1 VILVAGGRSEPRSE
15 KKILVLGATGGT
27 GQQVVSQ
34 ALQQGHDVT
43 VLVRT
48 RQRLTISH
56 DRLRVLAGSV
66 TDDSHALA
74 GAVRDQDAVISTLGV
89 GRSFKSGGLI
99 TQSMPRIVRAMEDQG
114 IRRLIFT
121 SAFGVGD
128 TRRDVPL
135 LPRIFIRLLL
145 QDIYRD
151 KELGEATL
159 RASGLDWTLVY
170 PAGLVDA
177 PATGHYRAGERL
189 PLSGFPRIARADV
202 ADFLLTQVDDTTYVR
217 KGVLISS

>member
-1 VILVAGGRSEPRSE
+1 MILVAGRRGEPGSPKR
-15 KKILVLGATGGT
+15 ILVLGATGGT

-48 RQRLTISH
+48 RQRFTITNN
-56 DRLRVLAGSV
+56 RLRVLSGSV
-66 TDDSHALA
+66 TDDNQALA
-74 GAVRDQDAVISTLGV
+74 DAVRDQDAVISTLGV

-99 TQSMPRIVRAMEDQG
+99 TQSMPRILRAMEHQG

-135 LPRIFIRLLL
+135 IPRIFMRLLL

-170 PAGLVDA
+170 PVGLVDA
-177 PATGHYRAGERL
+177 ATGQYRAGERL
-189 PLSGFPRIARADV
+189 SLSGFPRIARADV
-202 ADFLLTQVDDTTYVR
+202 AAFLLTQIDDTRYVK
-217 KGVLISS
+217 KGVLISR

>member
-1 VILVAGGRSEPRSE
+1 
-15 KKILVLGATGGT
+15 
-27 GQQVVSQ
+27 
-34 ALQQGHDVT
+34 
-43 VLVRT
+43 
-48 RQRLTISH
+48 
-56 DRLRVLAGSV
+56 
-66 TDDSHALA
+66 
-74 GAVRDQDAVISTLGV
+74 
-89 GRSFKSGGLI
+89 
-99 TQSMPRIVRAMEDQG
+99 MPRIVRAMEDHG

-135 LPRIFIRLLL
+135 VPRIFIRLLL

-170 PAGLVDA
+170 PAGLVDG
-177 PATGHYRAGERL
+177 PATGQCRAGERL
-189 PLSGFPRIARADV
+189 SLSGFPRIARADV
-202 ADFLLTQVDDTTYVR
+202 ADFLLTQIDDTTYVR

>member
-1 VILVAGGRSEPRSE
+1 M
-15 KKILVLGATGGT
+15 
-27 GQQVVSQ
+27 
-34 ALQQGHDVT
+34 QQGHDVT

-48 RQRLTISH
+48 RQRLTTTH

-66 TDDSHALA
+66 TDDSQALA
-74 GAVRDQDAVISTLGV
+74 RAVRDQDAVISTLGV

-121 SAFGVGD
+121 SAFGVGN

-135 LPRIFIRLLL
+135 VPRIFIRLLL

-177 PATGHYRAGERL
+177 PATGQYRAGERL
-189 PLSGFPRIARADV
+189 PLSGFPRVARADV
-202 ADFLLTQVDDTTYVR
+202 ADFLLTQIDDTTYVR

>member
-1 VILVAGGRSEPRSE
+1 MIPVAGGRNESRSPI
-15 KKILVLGATGGT
+15 KILVLGATGAT
-27 GQQVVSQ
+27 GLQVVSQ
-34 ALQQGHDVT
+34 ALQRGHFVT

-48 RQRLTISH
+48 PQRFTITD
-56 DRLRVLAGSV
+56 DRLRLFSGDV

-74 GAVRDQDAVISTLGV
+74 DAVRDQAAVISTLGV

-99 TQSMPRIVRAMEDQG
+99 TQSMSRIVRAMEHQG
-114 IRRLIFT
+114 VRRLIVT
-121 SAFGVGD
+121 SAFGVGV

-135 LPRIFIRLLL
+135 VPRIFIRLLL

-151 KELGEATL
+151 KEHGEATL
-159 RASGLDWTLVY
+159 RASNLDWTVVY
-170 PAGLVDA
+170 PTGLVDA
-177 PATGHYRAGERL
+177 PPTGHYRTGERL

-202 ADFLLTQVDDTTYVR
+202 ANFLLTQIDDTTYVR

>member
-1 VILVAGGRSEPRSE
+1 MILAAGGRSEPPSPR
-15 KKILVLGATGGT
+15 KLLVLGATGGT
-27 GQQVVSQ
+27 GQQVISR
-34 ALQQGHDVT
+34 ALRQGHEVT
-43 VLVRT
+43 ALVRT
-48 RQRLTISH
+48 PQRLTITH

-66 TDDSHALA
+66 TDDSQALA
-74 GAVRDQDAVISTLGV
+74 DAVRDQAAVISTLGV
-89 GRSFKSGGLI
+89 GRTFKSGGLI
-99 TQSMPRIVRAMEDQG
+99 TQSMPRIVRAMTGEG

-135 LPRIFIRLLL
+135 APRIFIRLLL

-151 KELGEATL
+151 KELAEEML

-170 PAGLVDA
+170 PTGLIDA
-177 PATGHYRAGERL
+177 PATGRCRAGERL
-189 PLSGFPRIARADV
+189 SLRGFPRIARADV